1 MHVPR
6 AAKQERSEQTRAQI
20 LEIAL
25 EEFSARGFE
34 AVSLRDIADQA
45 GVNHAMIRYHFGSKE
60 ALWKES
66 AAYLF
71 QRLQVEVPPLDPSSG
86 QASLDDLKE
95 YVRNYVRYCA
105 RHPEHARLMVQESI
119 TGSERLKWVAE
130 TFIQPA
136 HERTLK
142 MITGAQEAIGLA
154 EIDPLTLLY
163 MIVSVVQ
170 MPYLLTAEL
179 KYTHGRD
186 ALAPG
191 AVEAHADAVIW
202 LIFRA

>member
-6 AAKQERSEQTRAQI
+6 VTKQDRSEQTRAHI

-25 EEFSARGFE
+25 EEFSSHGFE

-45 GVNHAMIRYHFGSKE
+45 GVNHAMIRYHFGSKD

-66 AAYLF
+66 TTYLF
-71 QRLQVEVPPLDPSSG
+71 QRLREELPPLDLSTG
-86 QASLDDLKE
+86 DANLDDLKQ

-119 TGSERLKWVAE
+119 AGSERLKWAAQ
-130 TFIQPA
+130 TFIRPA
-136 HERTLK
+136 HESTLQ
-142 MITGAQEAIGLA
+142 MITNAQQGNGISN
-154 EIDPLTLLY
+154 IDPLMLLY

-186 ALAPG
+186 ALAPE
-191 AVEAHADAVIW
+191 AIEAHADAVIW
-202 LIFRA
+202 LFFRT

>member
-6 AAKQERSEQTRAQI
+6 ATKQERSEQTRAQI

-25 EEFSARGFE
+25 EAFSDHGFE
-34 AVSLRDIADQA
+34 AVSLRDIAEQA
-45 GVNHAMIRYHFGSKE
+45 GVNHAMIRYHFGNKD

-66 AAYLF
+66 ATYLF
-71 QRLQVEVPPLDPSSG
+71 QRLQAEVPPPDLSSKE
-86 QASLDDLKE
+86 ANLDDLKA

-130 TFIQPA
+130 TFIRPS
-136 HERTLK
+136 HEGVLK
-142 MITGAQEAIGLA
+142 MITRAQQANGLA
-154 EIDPLTLLY
+154 KIDPLMLLY

-170 MPYLLTAEL
+170 MPYLLSAEL
-179 KYTHGRD
+179 KYTHDRD
-186 ALAPG
+186 ALTPEAI
-191 AVEAHADAVIW
+191 EAHADAVIW
-202 LIFRA
+202 MIFRA

>member
-6 AAKQERSEQTRAQI
+6 ATKQERSEQTRAQI

-25 EEFSARGFE
+25 EAFSAHGFE
-34 AVSLRDIADQA
+34 AVSLRDIAEQA
-45 GVNHAMIRYHFGSKE
+45 GINHAMIRYHFGNKD

-66 AAYLF
+66 ATYLF
-71 QRLQVEVPPLDPSSG
+71 QRLQTEVPPLDLSSR
-86 QASLDDLKE
+86 QANIDDLKE

-130 TFIQPA
+130 TFIRPS
-136 HERTLK
+136 HERVLK
-142 MITGAQEAIGLA
+142 MITRAQQANGLSK
-154 EIDPLTLLY
+154 IDPLMLLY

-179 KYTHGRD
+179 KYTHDRD
-186 ALAPG
+186 ALTPEAI
-191 AVEAHADAVIW
+191 EAHADAVIW
-202 LIFRA
+202 LIFRT